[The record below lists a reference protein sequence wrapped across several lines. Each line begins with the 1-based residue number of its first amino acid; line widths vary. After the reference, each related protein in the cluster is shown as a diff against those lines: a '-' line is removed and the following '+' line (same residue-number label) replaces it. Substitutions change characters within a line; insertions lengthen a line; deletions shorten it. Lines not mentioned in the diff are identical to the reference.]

1 VPADSLVPVSFEAIF
16 PSLGGGPAI
25 VVLAQPQAGTIT
37 RRFARFSIICS
48 RDSNRIGKGVGVI
61 RLGKIALAG
70 AGAAVC
76 LCLSGCGKSGDGA
89 AAPPAPQV
97 TVAQVLERRVKDWDE
112 FTGRFQAVESVEIR
126 PRVSGYIDE
135 VAFKEGSQVKRGDLL
150 FVIDPRPYKA
160 EADHAA
166 ADVTRYKTALELAQ
180 IELSR
185 VQRLRDSGAVSV
197 EELDERKS
205 TVAQAK
211 SNVAGSSA
219 TLESA
224 TLNLNFTRVTSPIAG
239 RVGRAEV
246 TRGNLV
252 TGGANGGTLLTSV
265 QSVDPIYVY
274 FEGDEQAYLR
284 YNQMARAGERPS
296 SRDAPNPVHIG
307 LANEDGFPHVGA
319 MDFVD
324 NQLNPQT
331 GTIRARAIL
340 DNKEGLFTPGLFAR
354 VQLLGSS
361 EYTAILIDDSAVNTD
376 QNQKYVFVLG
386 ANNQVEYRRVQL
398 GRIIDGL
405 RIVRE
410 GLKAGETIIVS
421 GAQRVHPGI
430 TVTPQKVAMSNGDVV
445 PGPAP
450 APAPTK

>member
-1 VPADSLVPVSFEAIF
+1 MSL
-16 PSLGGGPAI
+16 
-25 VVLAQPQAGTIT
+25 
-37 RRFARFSIICS
+37 AR
-48 RDSNRIGKGVGVI
+48 
-61 RLGKIALAG
+61 IALACVTVELLL
-70 AGAAVC
+70 AV
-76 LCLSGCGKSGDGA
+76 SGCARSGGA
-89 AAPPAPQV
+89 TPSAPPPQV
-97 TVAQVLERRVKDWDE
+97 NVAQVLERRVKDWDE

-135 VAFKEGSQVKRGDLL
+135 IAFKEGGQVKRGDLL

-166 ADVTRYKTALELAQ
+166 ADVMRYKTALDLAQ
-180 IELSR
+180 VELNR
-185 VQRLRDSGAVSV
+185 VQRLRDSGAVSQ

-205 TVAQAK
+205 TVAQAEA
-211 SNVAGSSA
+211 NVSASSA

-224 TLNLNFTRVTSPIAG
+224 ALNLSFTRVTSPISG

-265 QSVDPIYVY
+265 QSIDPIYVY

-296 SRDAPNPVHIG
+296 SRDAPNPVRIG
-307 LANEDGFPHVGA
+307 LANEEGFPHAGT

-324 NQLNPQT
+324 NQLNSQT
-331 GTIRARAIL
+331 GTIRARAL
-340 DNKEGLFTPGLFAR
+340 LTNTDGLFTPGLFAR
-354 VQLLGSS
+354 VQLLGSA
-361 EYTAILIDDSAVNTD
+361 EYSAILIDDAAVNTD
-376 QNQKYVFVLG
+376 QNQKYVLLLG
-386 ANNQVEYRRVQL
+386 PNNQIEYRRIKL
-398 GRIIDGL
+398 GRLMDGL

-410 GLKAGETIIVS
+410 GLKPGDVIVVS

-430 TVTPQKVAMSNGDVV
+430 TVTPQKVAMGTNEVAVSA
-445 PGPAP
+445 PPPPAHP
-450 APAPTK
+450 